1 MKYSKPPLNF
11 TQQAELL
18 IGRGLIVENKQEFI
32 DYLSRVNYYRLSGYW
47 YVFKQIDSETHEERF
62 LPGTTFNQ
70 IRQQYEFDRR
80 LRLLM
85 LGAIERIEVAIF
97 RTRMV
102 EAFTLRF
109 GAFGYCDYAN
119 YNPRYLPEEKFKEL
133 MKEIQGD
140 QDRSKE
146 EFITRYHKKYDEES
160 DLPMWMVTE
169 LMSYGSLLTI
179 YRNMPTDIKNTIS
192 RGFNLHAT
200 VLDSW
205 LLCLNTVRNACAH
218 HTRIWNRPLA
228 IIPKI
233 PYEANDPRW
242 HRPIAIPDDKIFT
255 ILTIAQYLL
264 AYLAPEDHWKT
275 QLLGL
280 LAEFPSV
287 PLKPIG
293 FPENWDES
301 TLWIS

>member
-18 IGRGLIVENKQEFI
+18 LSRGLIVENKHELI

-47 YVFKQIDSETHEERF
+47 YVYKQIDPVTHEERF

-70 IRQQYEFDRR
+70 IRLKYEFDRK

-85 LGAIERIEVAIF
+85 LGAIERIEVGIY

-109 GAFGYCDYAN
+109 GTFGYCDYAN
-119 YNPRYLPEEKFKEL
+119 YNPRYLPEKKFNEL
-133 MKEIQGD
+133 MKEIQED

-146 EFITRYHKKYDEES
+146 EFIYRYHKKYDEES
-160 DLPMWMVTE
+160 HLPMWMVTE

-205 LLCLNTVRNACAH
+205 LLSLNTIRNACAH
-218 HTRIWNRPLA
+218 HARMWNRPLSTK
-228 IIPKI
+228 PKI
-233 PYEANDPRW
+233 PYQENDARW
-242 HRPIAIPDDKIFT
+242 YRPVAIPEDKLFT

-264 AYLAPEDHWKT
+264 AYLAPEDQWKT
-275 QLLGL
+275 RVQGL
-280 LAEFPSV
+280 LADFPSV
-287 PLKPIG
+287 PLKPMG
-293 FPENWDES
+293 FPKNWDDS
-301 TLWIS
+301 PLWIS